1 MTKEDKR
8 RKIVVSVL
16 YTLGFLMAVP
26 FIKYAYV
33 LDSKALIYMIISII
47 LCGIGKR
54 IENIYGS
61 IQEV

>member
-8 RKIVVSVL
+8 RKIVVSAL
-16 YTLGFLMAVP
+16 YTLGFLMTIP
-26 FIKYAYV
+26 FSKYAYV
-33 LDSKALIYMIISII
+33 FDIRALIYMIISII

-61 IQEV
+61 IQEG